1 MTGEQFG
8 GCLVAVVTGV
18 LGFLLAFEAFRR
30 CRLRLRGVST
40 TAELV
45 RFRTAVAEDGDL
57 LYYPVVVFTL
67 PNGVEIEAEGEGV
80 SHPPHGTR
88 EGDRTEVVYDP
99 AVPSSVVLPSLLPGR
114 LKIGEILAYCFGSIA
129 LGLVTYQILVDTF

>member
-1 MTGEQFG
+1 MTGEQLG
-8 GCLVAVVTGV
+8 GGFVAVVTGV
-18 LGFLLAFEAFRR
+18 LCLVLAFEALRR
-30 CRLRLRGVST
+30 CILRLRGVST

-57 LYYPVVVFTL
+57 LYYPVVAFTL

-80 SHPPHGTR
+80 SHPPHGTH

-99 AVPSSVVLPSLLPGR
+99 AVPTSIVLPSLLPGR
-114 LKIGEILAYCFGSIA
+114 LKVGEILAHCVAAIA
-129 LGLVTYQILVDTF
+129 LGFLTYQILVDTF